1 MNLEQIRD
9 GWNAA
14 AVDDAMFNI
23 MTLPEYAGGKW
34 PVDEFFATGE
44 EEIQGVLDHLKGIGI
59 ESPASGAAL
68 DFGCGLGRLT
78 QALATRYDFALG
90 IDISREMTALARKYA
105 KERVCGNCH
114 FATNSRPDLRSLGPQ
129 RFAFIYSIITLQ
141 HMPQDLQ
148 RGYIE
153 EFVRVL
159 APGGLAVFQTPEG
172 GNMENGHLSMFGVAP
187 AAVEAWVDHAGGK
200 ILDRELSHHTGI
212 GFDGWRYAVSK

>member
-14 AVDDAMFNI
+14 ATDDAMFNI
-23 MTLPEYAGGKW
+23 LTLPEYQGGKW
-34 PVDEFFATGE
+34 PVDEFFATGDA
-44 EEIQGVLDHLKGIGI
+44 EIEGVMDHLEEVGIKVLT
-59 ESPASGAAL
+59 SGHAL

-78 QALATRYDFALG
+78 QALADLYDQAVG
-90 IDISREMTALARKYA
+90 VDISPEMIAQARKHAEDRDYD
-105 KERVCGNCH
+105 NCQ
-114 FATNSRPDLRSLGPQ
+114 FITSASPDLRWVGVN

-148 RGYIE
+148 RGYVQ

-159 APGGLAVFQTPEG
+159 QPGGLAVFQTPEG
-172 GNMENGHLSMFGVAP
+172 GNMENGHLSMFGVPP
-187 AAVEAWVDHAGGK
+187 ATVAEWVTEAGGK

-212 GFDGWRYAVSK
+212 GFDGWRYTVTR